1 MAVTPTHCSHLTA
14 WIQRQSSDRR
24 GAQQP
29 TGGDLEVELVTWQL
43 KSTNRARRFQHPDQR
58 NPGLELQLSDDHQNR
73 YRNEH
78 ASEHADIARDIVA
91 MTRRLDQTRAV
102 FRLLSGTGDRIL

>member
-1 MAVTPTHCSHLTA
+1 MAVTPTHFSQLTRTA

-43 KSTNRARRFQHPDQR
+43 KSANRARRFHPDQR
-58 NPGLELQLSDDHQNR
+58 NPGLELQLSGDHHNR
-73 YRNEH
+73 YRNELV
-78 ASEHADIARDIVA
+78 SEHVDIARDQ
-91 MTRRLDQTRAV
+91 LP
-102 FRLLSGTGDRIL
+102 